1 MGRNGLTCLV
11 GTLVTIAMLLSIG
24 KGGLRGSAFQ
34 LLKLVSTDPTF
45 SPNEKTKTALSRSYG
60 IVVGD
65 FSTIIETRRLSARP
79 SGLSEPSVFLFG
91 AIGYC
96 SPNPLVE
103 IFAAKTPPFLT
114 SQSFTACARS
124 RESCMFVAV
133 VPLES
138 V

>member
-11 GTLVTIAMLLSIG
+11 ETLVTIAMLLSIG

-34 LLKLVSTDPTF
+34 LLKLVRTEPS
-45 SPNEKTKTALSRSYG
+45 SLSRSYG
-60 IVVGD
+60 TVAGD

-96 SPNPLVE
+96 SPNPFVE
-103 IFAAKTPPFLT
+103 TFAAKTPPFLT

-124 RESCMFVAV
+124 RESCMFVAF

>member
-1 MGRNGLTCLV
+1 MFRYLP
-11 GTLVTIAMLLSIG
+11 ILLLWNVKVRPHYS
-24 KGGLRGSAFQ
+24 R
-34 LLKLVSTDPTF
+34 
-45 SPNEKTKTALSRSYG
+45 NEKTKAALSRSYG

-96 SPNPLVE
+96 SPNP
-103 IFAAKTPPFLT
+103 FAETFSAKTPPFLT

-124 RESCMFVAV
+124 RESSMFVAF